1 MRIFKR
7 AAIPILFLA
16 ILMGVNAIFNYL
28 LIPYTFTRYKL
39 HKIEN
44 ETFDDLILG
53 SSHGATNIDP
63 ACLSYVTDRSAFNA
77 AQGEEFP
84 VDSYFFLKDAVTAG
98 HAPGRVIYE
107 FDPNY
112 WITAQEV
119 DSTFS
124 GLFGEMRMSG
134 TKVQYFFAKMW
145 KADFRT
151 FSAPW
156 YFYREQWSLIPE
168 NLDVKR
174 SDVYKNYGVENFDT
188 DTQTVEHDGFM
199 AIHPGKWNDSIVP
212 REWSEEML
220 QKDARRFFVMMAEY
234 CRRMEIEFVVVTTPV
249 PDETLR
255 ACADSYAAASEEMR
269 SLAETYGFEYLDF
282 TSGELLSENEDLTA
296 PDLYADWD
304 GHMYEE
310 TAERFSLILAE
321 KLTH

>member
-1 MRIFKR
+1 MRTFKR
-7 AAIPILFLA
+7 VAIPILFLA
-16 ILMGVNAIFNYL
+16 ILVGVNTVCSYL

-39 HKIEN
+39 HTIET

-63 ACLSYVTDRSAFNA
+63 AYVSHVTKRSAFNA

-134 TKVQYFFAKMW
+134 TKIQYFFAKMW

-151 FSAPW
+151 FCAPW

-168 NLDVKR
+168 NLEVKR
-174 SDVYKNYGVENFDT
+174 SDVYRNYGIEIFDT
-188 DTQTVEHDGFM
+188 DTQTLEQDGFM
-199 AIHPGKWNDSIVP
+199 AIHPGKWNDQIVP
-212 REWSEEML
+212 REWSEGML
-220 QKDARRFFVMMAEY
+220 QKDARKFFVMLAEY
-234 CRRMEIEFVVVTTPV
+234 CGRMHIDLVVVTTPI
-249 PDETLR
+249 PDETLS
-255 ACADSYAAASEEMR
+255 ACADSYAASSEEMQ
-269 SLAETYGFEYLDF
+269 SLAEQYGFRYLDF
-282 TSGELLSENEDLTA
+282 TSGQLLSENEDLTD
-296 PDLYADWD
+296 PDLFADWD

-310 TAERFSLILAE
+310 TAERFSQVLAE
-321 KLTH
+321 LL

>member
-7 AAIPILFLA
+7 AAVPILFLA
-16 ILMGVNAIFNYL
+16 ILMGTNALFNYL

-63 ACLSYVTDRSAFNA
+63 AYVAYVTGRSAFNA

-98 HAPGRVIYE
+98 HAPTRVIYE

-124 GLFGEMRMSG
+124 GLFGEMRMSW

-145 KADFRT
+145 KVDFRT
-151 FSAPW
+151 FCAPW

-174 SDVYKNYGVENFDT
+174 SEVYRDYGVENFNT
-188 DTQTVEHDGFM
+188 DTQTVEYDGFM

-212 REWSEEML
+212 REWSEAML
-220 QKDARRFFVMMAEY
+220 QKDARRYFVMMAEY
-234 CRRMEIEFVVVTTPV
+234 CRRMKIEFVVVTTPV

-282 TSGELLSENEDLTA
+282 TSGELLSENEDLTD
-296 PDLYADWD
+296 PDLFADWD

-321 KLTH
+321 KFTY